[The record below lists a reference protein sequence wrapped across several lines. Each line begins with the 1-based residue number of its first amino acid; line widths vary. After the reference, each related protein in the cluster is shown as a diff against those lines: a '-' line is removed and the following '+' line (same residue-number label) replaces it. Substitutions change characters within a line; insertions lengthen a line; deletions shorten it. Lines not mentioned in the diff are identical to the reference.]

1 MLSESLYRLAERAKL
16 AEQKAE
22 QAQKQAAGDARAA
35 RAELEKSVDDAGA
48 SAEAQ
53 ARKLRESAKESPDK
67 VSGWWEEQ
75 QEAWNVHLAK
85 ARQGIEQKKGKL
97 DAKMAEKRAEDA
109 EADADFAGDFAY
121 GAIEEAEYSV
131 LDAILARAEAED
143 VRSST

>member
-53 ARKLRESAKESPDK
+53 ARKLRENAKASQDK
-67 VSGWWEEQ
+67 VSRWWEEQ
-75 QEAWNVHLAK
+75 QEAWNEHLDK

-97 DAKMAEKRAEDA
+97 DAKMAAKRAEDA
-109 EADADFAGDFAY
+109 EADADFAVDFAY

-131 LDAILARAEAED
+131 LDAILARAEAD
-143 VRSST
+143 DIRTT